1 MDGISTE
8 MAVDSVAV
16 PVLIASPL
24 RAFLTGTF
32 ARYLSAS
39 VVALGA
45 DAGSFLLLLH
55 LGVAPARAAAL
66 GFVVGIVVNWV
77 VSSRVLF
84 ADCVADSG
92 PERRRQQA
100 LFLVSALVGLVL
112 TTAIV
117 AGGAALAIDPR
128 LAKLVAVGVSFVS
141 TSGMRH
147 VMVFT
152 RARLA

>member
-1 MDGISTE
+1 MNGVSGGVL
-8 MAVDSVAV
+8 AG
-16 PVLIASPL
+16 PVRVSFAGQM

-45 DAGSFLLLLH
+45 DAGSFLALLH
-55 LGVAPARAAAL
+55 MGVAPASTAAL

-84 ADCVADSG
+84 ADCVAETG
-92 PERRRQQA
+92 PERRRQQV

-117 AGGAALAIDPR
+117 AAGASLMIDPR
-128 LAKLVAVGVSFVS
+128 LAKLVAVGVSFVT

-147 VMVFT
+147 VLVFT
-152 RARLA
+152 RARLG